1 MTADIK
7 NEKYLMFY

>member
-7 NEKYLMFY
+7 VSFFR